1 MTVEST
7 TGGPT
12 VVDYPAPVTAGGSPP
27 ITTHCTIASGSPF
40 PIGSTDVICTG
51 TDSASR
57 QASCVFQVQ
66 VTFTPKLKGTRF
78 LAFGDSITGGEIG
91 APSLFFTNTLL
102 VYPSLLMQLMPP
114 RYTSQTLT
122 MRNCGRYGEHAK
134 DEGVSRLKSV
144 LNGGDCGP
152 LIALDGARKLATGN
166 FDVLLLLEGT
176 NDMND
181 DNISISDVREAL
193 KTDIRNAKS
202 AGVLQ
207 VFLSTLPPEF
217 VLGAARIPAMNDA
230 IRTLAMSEGVVL
242 VDSYAV
248 LGGESS
254 TLIGMDGIH
263 PTAEGQ
269 QMMAQAFFAAIQAN
283 FEVPP
288 GTTATA
294 MTRVRR

>member
-1 MTVEST
+1 MAVEST

-12 VVDYPAPVTAGGSPP
+12 VVTYPAPVTAGGTPP

-57 QASCVFQVQ
+57 QASCAFQVQ

-91 APSLFFTNTLL
+91 APSLFFTNQLL
-102 VYPSLLMQLMPP
+102 VYPAVLMQLMPP

-122 MRNCGRYGEHAK
+122 MTNCGQYGEHAK
-134 DEGVSRLKSV
+134 GDGVSRLKSV

-152 LIALDGARKLATGN
+152 LMPTGVRKLATGG

-181 DNISISDVREAL
+181 DKTSISDVREAL
-193 KTDIRNAKS
+193 RTDIRNAKN

-217 VLGAARIPAMNDA
+217 VQGGDRVPAMNDA
-230 IRTLAMSEGVVL
+230 IRSLAMSEGVVL
-242 VDSYAV
+242 VDSYAA
-248 LGGESS
+248 LGGQSS
-254 TLIGMDGIH
+254 TLIGIDGIH
-263 PTAEGQ
+263 PTAAGQ
-269 QMMAQAFFAAIQAN
+269 QLMAQAFFAAIQAN

-288 GTTATA
+288 GTTAPA